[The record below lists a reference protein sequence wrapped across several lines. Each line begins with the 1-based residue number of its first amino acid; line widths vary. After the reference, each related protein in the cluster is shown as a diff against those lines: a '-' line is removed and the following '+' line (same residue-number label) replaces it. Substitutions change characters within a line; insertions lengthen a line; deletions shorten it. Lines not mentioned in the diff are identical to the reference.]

1 MNEKK
6 IMKMSNVKKML
17 QMQSAV
23 LYPYSSHD
31 CDLWTEFILQ
41 GVHEKLCIYIWFCLL
56 HLTVSIILKFVYCC
70 ISIVTIKKW
79 HLITRKLHF
88 ILNTL
93 YSPLSPNHTSLRG
106 TGHMKFF
113 SLWERVD
120 VTSKAFYCYGILDK
134 YTLLYTR
141 WCFSDAVVE
150 YLSLGEASTDS
161 WLGWGMEVHCIY
173 NYMVLLVSGGQN

>member
-1 MNEKK
+1 MWKK
-6 IMKMSNVKKML
+6 CFKCKVQFCIHTALMIAIFELSLYCRVFMKNYVFIFDFVS
-17 QMQSAV
+17 
-23 LYPYSSHD
+23 
-31 CDLWTEFILQ
+31 CILQ
-41 GVHEKLCIYIWFCLL
+41 YL
-56 HLTVSIILKFVYCC
+56 ILKFVYCC

-120 VTSKAFYCYGILDK
+120 VTSKAFYCCGILDK

-150 YLSLGEASTDS
+150 YWSLGEASTD
-161 WLGWGMEVHCIY
+161 
-173 NYMVLLVSGGQN
+173 

>member
-1 MNEKK
+1 
-6 IMKMSNVKKML
+6 MSNVKKML

-56 HLTVSIILKFVYCC
+56 HLTVSNTKVCILLHFNC
-70 ISIVTIKKW
+70 
-79 HLITRKLHF
+79 HHQEMALITRKLHF

-120 VTSKAFYCYGILDK
+120 VTSKAFYCCGILDK

-141 WCFSDAVVE
+141 WCFSDAVVV
-150 YLSLGEASTDS
+150 YWSLGEASTD
-161 WLGWGMEVHCIY
+161 
-173 NYMVLLVSGGQN
+173 